1 MKIIGAGFGR
11 TGTMSLCAALVE
23 LGFDPCYHMLEVFKH
38 PSHIQFWTN
47 AAEGQPVD
55 WRAALGMYES
65 GLDYPLA
72 GFYQELLAVFPDAK
86 VILTVRDPSRWYE
99 STLQTIYRGTAIP
112 GWLLA
117 FLPLYRGMQRMV
129 QRAIWDRLFDGR
141 FDEREHAIR
150 VFEDHIKEVMETV
163 PAEKLLVYDVKH
175 GWEPLCRFLD
185 VPVPD
190 KPFPHINDRS
200 TTQRM
205 YLVARVLG
213 ATLAVSLLALLTWI
227 IGTVFL

>member
-1 MKIIGAGFGR
+1 M
-11 TGTMSLCAALVE
+11 
-23 LGFDPCYHMLEVFKH
+23 
-38 PSHIQFWTN
+38 
-47 AAEGQPVD
+47 D
-55 WRAALGMYES
+55 WRAALGRYES

-72 GFYQELLAVFPDAK
+72 GFYQELISAFPDAK
-86 VILTVRDPSRWYE
+86 VILTIRDPNRWYE
-99 STLQTIYRGTAIP
+99 STYQTIYRGTAIP

-117 FLPLYRGMQRMV
+117 FLPLYRGMQKMV
-129 QRAIWDRLFDGR
+129 QRAVWGRLFDGR
-141 FDEREHAIR
+141 FEEREHAIR
-150 VFEDHIKEVMETV
+150 VFEEHIREVKQAV
-163 PAEKLLVYDVKH
+163 PAEKLLVYEVKE
-175 GWEPLCRFLD
+175 GWGPLCSFLG

-205 YLVARVLG
+205 YLASRLVG